1 MQIGTSFLEFKKNKY
16 IWRLGLTFV
25 VISLSCSG
33 AFALDPMG
41 PSTTGLIQGQFE
53 LGIDYS
59 SSTMD
64 LELTNGKYSEWNHTT
79 GMPESGE
86 AESFTLNDFET
97 NKIYANLGYGI
108 WEYCDVFL
116 RLGLVNAEFG
126 DSIWEAG
133 EEFDHQTDLTFCIG
147 SRATFYEDGDFKLGR
162 MIQLSWANLDGALK
176 APQWTEDES
185 SDIELIE
192 IQAAIGPTFTLP
204 NGTLIYGGPFFH
216 FVGGDIEEKFNDIN
230 YKDEDITAKYTWDI
244 EESSVFGGY
253 IGAQVTFDEYT
264 FFNIEY
270 QYTSGA
276 DLLGLSLIYRF

>member
-1 MQIGTSFLEFKKNKY
+1 MQIETNFIEFKNSKY
-16 IWRLGLTFV
+16 IRRLAFTLV

-33 AFALDPMG
+33 ALALDPMG
-41 PSTTGLIQGQFE
+41 PPTTGLVEGQFE

-64 LELTNGKYSEWNHTT
+64 LELTGGKYSEWNHATSEQ
-79 GMPESGE
+79 ESGE

-97 NKIYANLGYGI
+97 NKIYTTLGYGI
-108 WEYCDVFL
+108 WEYCDVYL

-133 EEFDHQTDLTFCIG
+133 EEFDHQTDFTFCIG

-162 MIQLSWANLDGALK
+162 MIQLSWANLDGVLK

-185 SDIELIE
+185 SEIELIE
-192 IQAAIGPTFTLP
+192 LQASVGPTFTLP
-204 NGTLIYGGPFFH
+204 NGTLIYGGPFLH

-230 YKDEDITAKYTWDI
+230 SEGDDITANYTWDI

-253 IGAQVTFDEYT
+253 IGAQITFDEYS

-270 QYTSGA
+270 QFTSGA
-276 DLLGLSLIYRF
+276 DLLGLSFIYRF